1 MVRSGV
7 GVPVGVER
15 RAACAL
21 QTIRVVR
28 SGVSTAPGGEALRE
42 SFRHARACWAPR
54 GPVSFG
60 TLRYGTR
67 ARVHLRHPGR
77 HPVSPDQREKERSV
91 AALVAPDI
99 LDLLETEP
107 GSIAAETEELHP
119 ADLADVA
126 ELIPRELVSLL
137 LTSLP
142 RERAASVLEYV
153 DDDLRAEILEAM
165 DPDVAAGLL
174 SGMTPDER
182 ADALDEMDE
191 EAADEILEELPERER
206 AETERLLQYE
216 PDTAGGLMTTEFV
229 SVPGSQTV
237 EEALVAVRAIA
248 RAGRREAMGTV
259 YVVDGRG
266 VLSGVLSLR
275 ELLAAPEGARIS
287 DIAWSEV
294 VTVQATADREEV
306 AQLTSN
312 YDLVAVPVV
321 DADSRLLGVITVDD
335 VIDVIQEEQTEDVQK
350 FGGLEALEDP
360 YLQSSIGDLLKKR
373 SPWLL
378 VLFVGQMFTAAAMGY
393 FQSEIDAAT
402 VLALFVPL
410 VISSGGNSG
419 SQATSLIIR
428 ALALQELTARDWFRV
443 MGRELFIGLI
453 LGLMLGL
460 VGLLRVV
467 AWQWMGISQFGEHY
481 VLLATTVG
489 ATVVGVVLFGT
500 LTGAMLPFFLKR
512 LGFDPASASAP
523 LVATL
528 VDVTGVVLYFTIALL
543 LLRGTLL

>member
-1 MVRSGV
+1 M
-7 GVPVGVER
+7 
-15 RAACAL
+15 
-21 QTIRVVR
+21 
-28 SGVSTAPGGEALRE
+28 
-42 SFRHARACWAPR
+42 
-54 GPVSFG
+54 
-60 TLRYGTR
+60 
-67 ARVHLRHPGR
+67 
-77 HPVSPDQREKERSV
+77 SPDQREKERSV

-99 LDLLETEP
+99 LDLLESEP

-453 LGLMLGL
+453 LGLMLGV

-481 VLLATTVG
+481 VLLASTVG